1 MIHICFAVR
10 QYCFE
15 SETSVASGLHR
26 AELVDPRIERS
37 RLVVRQAA
45 LIEFAESGYGGF
57 TIESVAARA
66 GVGRSTVYRHW
77 GSKLAL
83 ISDALETLNEQPAP
97 DLSAASPREGV
108 ELLLRH
114 LSETLADSAFSACIP
129 ALIEA
134 AEHDPT
140 VRDFHHGYSAQRRRT
155 LVDTIAAGIQ
165 SGDFRSQI
173 DPELA
178 SLTLAGALFYRRL
191 MTGEPFDP
199 GQIPELVDTVLD
211 PR

>member
-1 MIHICFAVR
+1 MA
-10 QYCFE
+10 
-15 SETSVASGLHR
+15 SEPHR

-114 LSETLADSAFSACIP
+114 LELLFQQRFP
-129 ALIEA
+129 ARDTHQLDFRTGQIDAAGHQRDVLVDLMDRFEEA
-134 AEHDPT
+134 AVFDEH
-140 VRDFHHGYSAQRRRT
+140 V
-155 LVDTIAAGIQ
+155 V
-165 SGDFRSQI
+165 
-173 DPELA
+173 
-178 SLTLAGALFYRRL
+178 
-191 MTGEPFDP
+191 
-199 GQIPELVDTVLD
+199 
-211 PR
+211 